1 MLDENKYIENI
12 EYLRAEKSGSKST
25 IWKITNCIT
34 ETMIKLN
41 GKDDKSMITVEDFK
55 NST

>member
-12 EYLRAEKSGSKST
+12 EYLRAERVEARVQFE
-25 IWKITNCIT
+25 ITNCIT

-41 GKDDKSMITVEDFK
+41 GKTI
-55 NST
+55 NQ

>member
-41 GKDDKSMITVEDFK
+41 GKTI
-55 NST
+55 NQW